1 MDVFTFRFPNIQKSG
16 GEQSREIIVPVPQS
30 RFLNNPDTKKL
41 YSFLFDVYNDDAKLA
56 SDLEKYEVSERIR
69 DGFPLGRLISVLANR
84 VNLIE
89 DKMNNLDTMIKNM
102 DEIKKQLNEL
112 LLEQNKSNSRIELE
126 RGHSGIELERGHSGI
141 ELERGSSGLWDGG
154 KKYQSRKTRKQR
166 HYNKKTRKQQK

>member
-1 MDVFTFRFPNIQKSG
+1 MDLFNSSYPNIRVSSR
-16 GEQSREIIVPVPQS
+16 EQSKDIIVPVPQVK
-30 RFLNNPDTKKL
+30 RIDYPDNKKI

-89 DKMNNLDTMIKNM
+89 DKMNNIDIIIKNM

-126 RGHSGIELERGHSGI
+126 RGHSGIELERG
-141 ELERGSSGLWDGG
+141 SSGVWDGG
-154 KKYQSRKTRKQR
+154 KKYQSRKTRKNNKR
-166 HYNKKTRKQQK
+166 HKR